1 MFCPEAS
8 GAGNLCAAP
17 DKSRLRNEGQIH
29 FQSALS
35 KAALLG
41 GKQSSPGAWDE
52 AQGVPE
58 VLGGGEWEP
67 TVHSRARTGCLPS
80 AVRRFSGATQ
90 TGMIL
95 WV

>member
-67 TVHSRARTGCLPS
+67 TVHTAGPGWAVCLLQS
-80 AVRRFSGATQ
+80 DVSLELHR
-90 TGMIL
+90 L
-95 WV
+95 V